1 MNTVVGKQPTTAKL
15 TMNTFIFK
23 LTVLSFVLAVSSA
36 QGADFRHLPAGSR
49 YLLAARDNG
58 DRNRGASPERRD
70 RREQDGKPERARSS
84 SGYGRGYE
92 ARDQERKATG
102 KEQ

>member
-1 MNTVVGKQPTTAKL
+1 MKTLP
-15 TMNTFIFK
+15 FK
-23 LTVLSFVLAVSSA
+23 LTALSFTLAVSSA
-36 QGADFRHLPAGSR
+36 QGADFLKPPVGSR

-58 DRNRGASPERRD
+58 NRDRGAFLERRGRDVKSD
-70 RREQDGKPERARSS
+70 RPEPS

-92 ARDQERKATG
+92 ARDRERKAKG